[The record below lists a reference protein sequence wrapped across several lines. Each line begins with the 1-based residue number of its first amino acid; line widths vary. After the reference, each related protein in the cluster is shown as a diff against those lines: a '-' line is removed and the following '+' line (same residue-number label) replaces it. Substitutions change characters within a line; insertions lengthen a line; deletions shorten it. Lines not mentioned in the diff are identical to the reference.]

1 VSEENSKRAAVQQHR
16 RILEKVWEQVER
28 VMSDMRASL
37 LEKLSDTEGVKTV
50 EEQERTIECVVI

>member
-1 VSEENSKRAAVQQHR
+1 
-16 RILEKVWEQVER
+16 
-28 VMSDMRASL
+28 MSDMRASL